1 MLRTPAAWHRGTTL
15 LGGASYITKR
25 YRPVRTQALLAIR
38 RIGTSGAP
46 KVASSRWIWSSTVLS
61 YASMQDGD
69 LVTAAVAV
77 PRSAGP
83 AATGTVPRS
92 ETLDAAEVAPIVLEN
107 DARTAGVSSAID
119 RRAAIADLMR
129 AHGDAVLGLCIRV
142 LGNRDLAE
150 EVTQQTFLEAFRDFD
165 RFQEGSRRAWLFG
178 IASHRSLDALRRRQ
192 LRSKWVE
199 SDENTVINTHDPGT
213 RASEQLEHA
222 QLTAALEECMK
233 SLPQEVRMT
242 VLMRFQTELTYEEL
256 ASQLSVRP
264 DALQMR
270 VTRALSKLR
279 KCLESKGVYDA

>member
-1 MLRTPAAWHRGTTL
+1 MEE
-15 LGGASYITKR
+15 
-25 YRPVRTQALLAIR
+25 
-38 RIGTSGAP
+38 
-46 KVASSRWIWSSTVLS
+46 
-61 YASMQDGD
+61 GD
-69 LVTAAVAV
+69 LALKV
-77 PRSAGP
+77 
-83 AATGTVPRS
+83 
-92 ETLDAAEVAPIVLEN
+92 AEVAPIVLEN
-107 DARTAGVSSAID
+107 DARITGASSASD

-165 RFQEGSRRAWLFG
+165 RFREGSRRAWLFG

-192 LRSKWVE
+192 LRSRWVE
-199 SDENTVINTHDPGT
+199 SDEDTVINTHDPGT

-222 QLTAALEECMK
+222 QLAAALEECMK

-256 ASQLSVRP
+256 AAQLSVRP

-279 KCLESKGVYDA
+279 KCLESKGVFDV